1 MANNTDD
8 LRVGLIGYGAAGRFF
23 HAPLLATTPGLTLSA
38 IVTSDETRG
47 ADALAAYPGVQITR
61 SAEELWKLGLDLV
74 VVASPNKT
82 HVPLA
87 TAALEA
93 GCAVVVDKPLAITA
107 EQGRGLVELARE
119 RGRLLSV
126 FQNRRWDGDFR
137 TVAEVV
143 ASGRLGR
150 VNRFESRFERWRPQL
165 KGGWRE
171 RADRSEGSGLLYDLG
186 SHLVD
191 QALTLFGP
199 VLSVYAEADVRRLDA
214 EADDD
219 TFIALTH
226 LDGTRSHLWVSAT
239 AAELGPRFRVLGSA
253 AAYVSVGL
261 DNQEDQLRAGMT
273 PLDDGFGE
281 LPPARHGKVGA
292 EGAYETYPTL
302 PGRYADYYAAMGA
315 ALRGE
320 GPVPVD
326 PSDSVAPLEVIEA
339 ARRSADTGQVV
350 EL

>member
-1 MANNTDD
+1 MANNIDD

-47 ADALAAYPGVQITR
+47 ADALAAYPRAQIVR
-61 SAEELWKLGLDLV
+61 SAEELWKLGLDLI

-93 GCAVVVDKPLAITA
+93 GCAVVVDKPLTVTA
-107 EQGRGLVELARE
+107 EQGRGLIELARE
-119 RGRLLSV
+119 RGQLLSV

-137 TVAEVV
+137 TAAEVI

-150 VNRFESRFERWRPQL
+150 VHRFESRFERWRPQL

-171 RADRSEGSGLLYDLG
+171 RADRAEGSGLLYDLG

-199 VLSVYAEADVRRLDA
+199 AAGVYAEADVRRLDA
-214 EADDD
+214 ETDDD

-226 LDGTRSHLWVSAT
+226 AEGTRSHLWVSAT
-239 AAELGPRFRVLGSA
+239 APELGPRFRVLGSA

-273 PLDDGFGE
+273 PLDEGFGV
-281 LPPARHGKVGA
+281 LPPARHGRVGA

-302 PGRYADYYAAMGA
+302 PGRYTDYYTAMAA

-326 PSDSVAPLEVIEA
+326 PSDSVAALEVIEA